1 MRRVENRAWVPDQ
14 PDQDHAGLIAVHL
27 AQVNVGRLAA
37 PLDSEQLRPFVERL
51 QSVNALADASPGF
64 VWRLQTDEGDATAYR
79 VFDDPELIVNLS
91 VWESLDAL
99 RGFVYRLPD
108 HVEVLRRRREFFARS
123 HEDTVA
129 LWWIPAGSIPTVAEA
144 EERLTLLRALGPSP
158 DYFTFKRFFPPPGE
172 SPSAVDDNRELCP
185 AP

>member
-1 MRRVENRAWVPDQ
+1 MRRDENRAWVPDQ
-14 PDQDHAGLIAVHL
+14 PGQDHAGLMSVHL
-27 AQVNVGRLAA
+27 AQLNIGRLAA

-64 VWRLQTDEGDATAYR
+64 VWRLQTGEGDATAYR
-79 VFDDPELIVNLS
+79 VFDDPELIANLS

-99 RGFVYRLPD
+99 REFVYRLPG
-108 HVEVLRRRREFFARS
+108 HVEALRRRREFFVRS

-129 LWWIPAGSIPTVAEA
+129 LWWIPAGSIPTLADAEG
-144 EERLTLLRALGPSP
+144 RLTLLRALGPSAEA
-158 DYFTFKRFFPPPGE
+158 FTFKHSFPPPGE
-172 SPSAVDDNRELCP
+172 SPAAVVDDRELCP